1 MSVEVTRQGFNMAF
15 NFVAENEHARLS
27 VKRHSLKSIADFEI
41 EFKQGMTCLRR
52 CKELSKELFDKL
64 MLHLKDYMMKAKLY
78 TEIEYDFFN
87 RDGSVDKKTATY
99 QSCRSLLYL
108 YFGNSHQF
116 YNTYMNVLIQRYR
129 QFSCVPQVKVTKVKW
144 IGISVFC
151 SPKYDKR
158 GKFIKFKPI
167 VHMIVPIRSQLNN
180 PRYREKLNQRHP
192 HHHHSRFTLPFLT

>member
-1 MSVEVTRQGFNMAF
+1 MFVEVTRPGFNMAF

-27 VKRHSLKSIADFEI
+27 VRRHSLKSIADFEI

-64 MLHLKDYMMKAKLY
+64 MLHLKDYVMKAKLY

-99 QSCRSLLYL
+99 QSCRGLLHL
-108 YFGNSHQF
+108 FVGNSHQF
-116 YNTYMNVLIQRYR
+116 YNTSMNALIQRYT
-129 QFSCVPQVKVTKVKW
+129 QYLCVPQVKVTKVKW
-144 IGISVFC
+144 IGVSVFC

-158 GKFIKFKPI
+158 EKPIKLKPI
-167 VHMIVPIRSQLNN
+167 VRMIAPTRGQLNN
-180 PRYREKLNQRHP
+180 PRYREKLNQRCP
-192 HHHHSRFTLPFLT
+192 HHRHSRFTLPFLT